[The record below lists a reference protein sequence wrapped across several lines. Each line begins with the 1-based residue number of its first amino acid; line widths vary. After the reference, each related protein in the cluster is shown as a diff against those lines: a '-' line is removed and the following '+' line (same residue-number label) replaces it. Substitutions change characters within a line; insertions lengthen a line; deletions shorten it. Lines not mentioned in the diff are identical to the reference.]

1 MEKEEETQSGSPV
14 ESPRSN
20 GRITVT
26 VASAPPP
33 PPPPPPQN
41 TLTLALPIQQQQQ
54 SRPVTISG
62 GGGGRED
69 CWSEG
74 ATAVLIEAWGERYL
88 ELSRGNLKQKHWKDV
103 ADIVSSREDY
113 RKTPKTDI
121 QCKNR
126 IDTVKKKY
134 KLEKSKIMA
143 GQGPSKWPFYEKLD
157 QLIGPTAKINPTIAA
172 GVAGPSNL
180 YSGNQQVPMGIP
192 MGVRSLP
199 QLRQHQPLQPQQKQK
214 QPARKRPHM
223 DSDTSESE
231 SEPDLSPAST
241 DSFPPGTFQ
250 RKRPRIPR
258 EMLNSSVLRQGIHG
272 GIGEASGKDGNKNWG
287 NSVRELTR
295 AILKFGEA
303 YEQTE
308 SAKLQQMVEMEKQRM
323 KFTKEMELQRM
334 QFFMNT
340 QLELSQL
347 KHRRVGNI
355 NQHHSNNHVAAASNH
370 NNSDSSI

>member
-1 MEKEEETQSGSPV
+1 MENDEETQSHQSGGSGSP
-14 ESPRSN
+14 EPPRSN

-26 VASAPPP
+26 VASAPP
-33 PPPPPPQN
+33 QN
-41 TLTLALPIQQQQQ
+41 TLTLALPIQQ
-54 SRPVTISG
+54 SRPVGASGG

-69 CWSEG
+69 CWSED
-74 ATAVLIEAWGERYL
+74 ATAVLIEAWGERYM

-134 KLEKSKIMA
+134 KLEKSKIAA
-143 GQGPSKWPFYEKLD
+143 GQGPSKWPFFEKLD
-157 QLIGPTAKINPTIAA
+157 QLIGPTAKINPTVAA

-199 QLRQHQPLQPQQKQK
+199 QLRQHQQLQKQK
-214 QPARKRPHM
+214 QPSRKRPHM

-231 SEPDLSPAST
+231 SEPELSPAST

-250 RKRPRIPR
+250 KKRPRLQK
-258 EMLNSSVLRQGIHG
+258 EMLNSSSIRQGGTHG
-272 GIGEASGKDGNKNWG
+272 GIGMGEASGKESGNSNWG

-295 AILKFGEA
+295 AILKFGEV

-308 SAKLQQMVEMEKQRM
+308 SAKLKQMMEMEKQRM
-323 KFTKEMELQRM
+323 EFAKEMELQRM

-340 QLELSQL
+340 QLEISQL
-347 KHRRVGNI
+347 KHRRSGN
-355 NQHHSNNHVAAASNH
+355 SNNHAAATSNH
-370 NNSDSSI
+370 NNNSDSSI

>member
-1 MEKEEETQSGSPV
+1 MDNDEDTQSHQSGGSGSP

-33 PPPPPPQN
+33 QN
-41 TLTLALPIQQQQQ
+41 TLTLALPIQQQ
-54 SRPVTISG
+54 SRPGGGTSG

-69 CWSEG
+69 CWSED
-74 ATAVLIEAWGERYL
+74 ATAVLIEAWGERYM
-88 ELSRGNLKQKHWKDV
+88 ELSRGNLKQKHWKEV
-103 ADIVSSREDY
+103 ADIVNSREDY
-113 RKTPKTDI
+113 RKTPKTDV

-134 KLEKSKIMA
+134 KLEKSKIAA
-143 GQGPSKWPFYEKLD
+143 GQGPSKWPFFDKLD
-157 QLIGPTAKINPTIAA
+157 QLIGPTAKINPTVAAA
-172 GVAGPSNL
+172 GVAGPS
-180 YSGNQQVPMGIP
+180 YNQQVPMGIP

-199 QLRQHQPLQPQQKQK
+199 QLRPHPQPLKQKQK
-214 QPARKRPHM
+214 QQSRKRHHM

-250 RKRPRIPR
+250 TKRPRIKTESMNR
-258 EMLNSSVLRQGIHG
+258 FAMRQQGTHG
-272 GIGEASGKDGNKNWG
+272 GIGEVSGKGENKNWG

-323 KFTKEMELQRM
+323 KFAKEMELQRM

-347 KHRRVGNI
+347 KHKKTGNS
-355 NQHHSNNHVAAASNH
+355 NHHSNHHTNNHGAATSNH
-370 NNSDSSI
+370 NNNSDSST